1 MYKRIGIFL
10 GFSLLAAVT
19 LTGADQRQPSW
30 DMSATRRGGGSG
42 VSITLTNTGTNTTRT
57 TLSTNDAGL
66 YFPNV
71 PPGVYTVAATHP
83 GFKVESA
90 KDGATAGAAVLDPE
104 LHAPGR

>member
-19 LTGADQRQPSW
+19 LTAQTSGTILGHVSDTTGAVVP
-30 DMSATRRGGGSG
+30 G

-57 TLSTNDAGL
+57 TLSTNDGD
-66 YFPNV
+66 YTFPNV

-83 GFKVESA
+83 GFKVES
-90 KDGATAGAAVLDPE
+90 
-104 LHAPGR
+104 R